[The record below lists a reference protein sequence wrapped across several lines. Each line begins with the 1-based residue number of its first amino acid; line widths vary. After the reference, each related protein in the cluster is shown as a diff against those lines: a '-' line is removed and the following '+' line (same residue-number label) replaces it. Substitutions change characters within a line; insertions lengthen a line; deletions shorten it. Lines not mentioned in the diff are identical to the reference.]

1 MKKIFV
7 HAVCLITTL
16 LLTGLAMATSPP
28 AVGEKC
34 PDIRLSFPKN
44 PEHLA
49 YLGLVSQGNSF
60 SPAQIK
66 ADMVIIQIFSMYC
79 PHCQKEAPNVNGLY
93 RSIETNPDFKG
104 KIKIIGIGVGNSEF
118 ETDYFRKSYDIR
130 FPLFA
135 DPDFVVHKLVG
146 EVRTP
151 YFIVIRLNK
160 DGSHAVVY
168 SKLGSIGDPAEF
180 LKSIKP

>member
-1 MKKIFV
+1 MKNFVYAIF
-7 HAVCLITTL
+7 LITMMMFS
-16 LLTGLAMATSPP
+16 GLAMAASPP
-28 AVGEKC
+28 AVGETC

-44 PEHLA
+44 SEHLT
-49 YLGLVSQGNSF
+49 YLGLASQGNTF

-79 PHCQKEAPNVNGLY
+79 PHCQKDAPNVNGLY
-93 RSIETNPDFKG
+93 RGIETNDKLKG
-104 KIKIIGIGVGNSEF
+104 KIKLIGIGVGNSEF
-118 ETDYFRKSYDIR
+118 ETDYFRKSYDVK
-130 FPLFA
+130 FPLFP

-160 DGSHAVVY
+160 DGSHTVVY
-168 SKLGSIGDPAEF
+168 SKLGSIGEPSEF
-180 LKSIKP
+180 LKNIKP